1 MHTSHLIAPPQSSGF
16 SDCGGASLGRHT
28 SQITFGVHH
37 DEFFR
42 GYQCFSRWLCNNVSR
57 PVLSEQLDA
66 EIDRI
71 NCGTSTQNVQR
82 KRVRGSPMHKRI
94 DCMTDIS
101 IGKMLVDILIPPPR
115 QDTCCDS
122 SSHYRCD
129 SPIANNT
136 KKLKTECS
144 VSSFWLCEGEVGSSF
159 RGSEPCAIGS
169 V

>member
-1 MHTSHLIAPPQSSGF
+1 
-16 SDCGGASLGRHT
+16 
-28 SQITFGVHH
+28 
-37 DEFFR
+37 
-42 GYQCFSRWLCNNVSR
+42 
-57 PVLSEQLDA
+57 
-66 EIDRI
+66 
-71 NCGTSTQNVQR
+71 
-82 KRVRGSPMHKRI
+82 MHKRI